1 VPETVLLR
9 PGDSLVMFTDG
20 VTERRAGKEFY
31 GPERVSRT
39 AAQLAAHP
47 AASLTDWFRRFWTFR
62 MTFRKT
68 TSPWSHCAM
77 IHGHWPTPSRRDI
90 LASRT

>member
-47 AASLTDWFRRFWTFR
+47 ADVIADGLVSAVLDFSDDIPQDDITVVALRND
-62 MTFRKT
+62 
-68 TSPWSHCAM
+68 
-77 IHGHWPTPSRRDI
+77 SRA
-90 LASRT
+90 LADSFPA